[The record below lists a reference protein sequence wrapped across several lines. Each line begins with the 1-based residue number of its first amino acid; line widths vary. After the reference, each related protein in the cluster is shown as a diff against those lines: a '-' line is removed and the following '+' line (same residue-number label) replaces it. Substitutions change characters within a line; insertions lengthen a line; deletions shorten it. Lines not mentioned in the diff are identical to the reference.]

1 MPMVM
6 SITKNAKFQS
16 QKKHQ
21 MNEYDL
27 NLSDNTSSYSSVTE
41 EHYEPYPESYQ
52 VVKNNA
58 TTNKFTITNFRGD
71 ITFHFLVMSEFT
83 VDVWYV
89 SPNTPE
95 LWVYITKSH
104 LNTKF
109 KEGRA
114 YVYGTSMARKFWE
127 SLVKNEC
134 FTRQQ

>member
-1 MPMVM
+1 
-6 SITKNAKFQS
+6 
-16 QKKHQ
+16 

-58 TTNKFTITNFRGD
+58 TTNKFTITNFQGD
-71 ITFHFLVMSEFT
+71 ITFHFLVMTKFT

-95 LWVYITKSH
+95 LWVYIAKSST
-104 LNTKF
+104 NTKF

-114 YVYGTSMARKFWE
+114 YAYGISMARKFWE
-127 SLVKNEC
+127 SLVDAGC

>member
-1 MPMVM
+1 MAM

-16 QKKHQ
+16 QKIHQ

-58 TTNKFTITNFRGD
+58 TTNKFTITNFQGD
-71 ITFHFLVMSEFT
+71 ITFHFLVMTKFT

-95 LWVYITKSH
+95 LWVYIAESSS
-104 LNTKF
+104 NTKF

-114 YVYGTSMARKFWE
+114 YAYGISMARKFWE
-127 SLVKNEC
+127 SLVDAGC

>member
-1 MPMVM
+1 MVM

-95 LWVYITKSH
+95 LWVYIAESH

>member
-1 MPMVM
+1 M

-95 LWVYITKSH
+95 LWVYIAESH